1 VLELDEDSSGPN
13 ARFVA
18 FSTILAMLN
27 ILFAVITGWIVS
39 RMIPILRQSHAR
51 TLQLQESAP
60 YGKFRLWCLP
70 HL

>member
-18 FSTILAMLN
+18 FSTILAMLS
-27 ILFAVITGWIVS
+27 ILFAVMTGWIVS
-39 RMIPILRQSHAR
+39 RMIPILGRSHAR

-60 YGKFRLWCLP
+60 HGKFRLW
-70 HL
+70 